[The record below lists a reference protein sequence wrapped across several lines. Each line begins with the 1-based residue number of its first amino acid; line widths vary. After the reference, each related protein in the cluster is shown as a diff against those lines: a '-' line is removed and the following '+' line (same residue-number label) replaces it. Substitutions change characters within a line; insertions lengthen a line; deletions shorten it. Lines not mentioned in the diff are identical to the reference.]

1 MGIEAVIW
9 LLYAIGVMV
18 ALLLFSDDAYE
29 ESWKL
34 GIDPE
39 DYLSREEV
47 LTKIITFSIG
57 SWAAILYRWYK
68 KR

>member
-1 MGIEAVIW
+1 MGIGAVLW
-9 LLYAIGVMV
+9 LLYAIGVMA

-34 GIDPE
+34 GIDSE
-39 DYLSREEV
+39 DYLSREDV
-47 LTKIITFSIG
+47 LVKIILCSIG
-57 SWAAILYRWYK
+57 SWVAIFIRWQK